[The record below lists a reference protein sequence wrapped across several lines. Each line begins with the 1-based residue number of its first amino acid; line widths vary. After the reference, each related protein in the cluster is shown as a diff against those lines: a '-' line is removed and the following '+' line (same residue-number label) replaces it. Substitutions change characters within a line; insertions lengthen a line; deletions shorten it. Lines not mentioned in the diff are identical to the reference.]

1 MTLDFQGP
9 TTTAFQYFEY
19 ERLQRPVFSLFTDIA
34 RKYADNIAIKDDIR
48 QLTYREVH
56 LWAVRVA
63 VELKSSI
70 TKGEPIG
77 IALRN
82 DAFFPAAM
90 LASLALGCPYV
101 PLDIS
106 LPLARNELIIAHSG
120 LKKIITMSD
129 IPPFSKELEYIF
141 IDSLAPIVKQL
152 FEPEATCDDIA
163 YINYTSGS
171 TGIPK
176 GVFQNQRN
184 LLHDVMQYTNS
195 IHLSARDRLTLFYSP
210 SVSGAIRDIFGSLL
224 NGATLYIKNLK
235 DTGLYDLAAFIVR
248 EKITIYHS
256 IPNIFRTFLQL
267 SNNAVDFSSV
277 RLIYL
282 AGDRIF
288 NTDVDLYRQF
298 FSKGCLL
305 YVGIGATEIA
315 TIYRQWFIRQD
326 TIISQERIPLGYSVP
341 DRVMALVNQHDES
354 VPQGEIGE
362 IIVSSPYIS
371 LGYWNNPQQTRQ
383 AFLSDGDIR
392 TFRTGDLGRINADGL
407 LEFMGRKDNQVKI
420 NGHRVELSEV
430 EGTLMNHP
438 FILRCAIFSDRINAS
453 DSLIAFFMA
462 DIQVE
467 EPALKEWLSEYLP
480 AYMIPQRCI
489 QTNEI
494 PLLHNFKNDYILLK
508 KRFHEYIL
516 KEQIQQETVHQN
528 ADEKESKLSNMLRKT
543 WIEFLDGKSFD
554 ENISWKNAG
563 GNSLNAVNFLV
574 QLEAALGTTLPVD
587 WLHGGMKPQEI
598 YAYLRELTLEDK
610 TVPDKVIYFFPPL
623 LGFTENAGAFLRG
636 LSAHCTIRII
646 NYPDLDNMPFEERN
660 WEFIR
665 SFIARQISDDSY
677 PNVGFLSNCSG
688 AMVMNNFL
696 GHSPLSSYW
705 FVGVIDGQLY
715 YKKNEL
721 TFNFK
726 QRAIDF
732 LKKGN
737 FISRANMFLI
747 TNLPVYQKSM
757 DVLYKRKWVRMGK
770 KEIMR
775 YLTINHT
782 PSYIDS
788 DVWYFE
794 CEISPYHKSSERWK
808 AHCKNIHKVTLEGD
822 HQFML
827 APYNA
832 KIVQDH
838 IMAIC

>member
-9 TTTAFQYFEY
+9 TTVAFQRFEY
-19 ERLQRPVFSLFTDIA
+19 EWLQRPVFSLFTDIA

-63 VELKSSI
+63 VELKPSI

-82 DAFFPAAM
+82 DAFFPVAM
-90 LASLALGCPYV
+90 LASLALGCPHV

-120 LKKIITMSD
+120 LKKIITMED
-129 IPPFSKELEYIF
+129 IPPLSKDLEYIF
-141 IDSLAPIVKQL
+141 IDSLSPIVKQL

-224 NGATLYIKNLK
+224 NGAALYIKNLK

-267 SNNAVDFSSV
+267 SNKGVGFSSV

-298 FSKGCLL
+298 FSNDCLL

-326 TIISQERIPLGYSVP
+326 TIISQECIPVGYSVP
-341 DRVMALVNQHDES
+341 DREMILVNQHDES

-362 IIVSSPYIS
+362 IIVSSRYIS
-371 LGYWNNPQQTRQ
+371 LEYWNNPQQTRQ
-383 AFLSDGDIR
+383 IFRSDGDVR
-392 TFRTGDLGRINADGL
+392 TFRTGDMGRINADGL
-407 LEFMGRKDNQVKI
+407 LEFIGRKDDQVKI
-420 NGHRVELSEV
+420 NGHRVEISEV

-438 FILRCAIFSDRINAS
+438 YIRRCAVFSDRINAS
-453 DSLIAFFMA
+453 DSLIAFFMG
-462 DIQVE
+462 DIHLE
-467 EPALKEWLSEYLP
+467 ESALKEWLSDYLP
-480 AYMIPQRCI
+480 VYMIPQRCI
-489 QTNEI
+489 QTDEI
-494 PLLHNFKNDYILLK
+494 PLLHNFKNDYSLLK
-508 KRFHEYIL
+508 ERYQEYIL
-516 KEQIQQETVHQN
+516 KEQIREKTVQRD
-528 ADEKESKLSNMLRKT
+528 ADGKESKLLSLLRKT
-543 WIEFLDGKSFD
+543 WIEFLDSKSFD

-574 QLEAALGTTLPVD
+574 QLEAVLGTTLPTD

-598 YAYLRELTLEDK
+598 YAYLSNIPISDK
-610 TVPDKVIYFFPPL
+610 TAANKIIYFFPPL
-623 LGFTENAGAFLRG
+623 LGFTENARVFLRD
-636 LSAHCTIRII
+636 LSVHCAIKII

-660 WEFIR
+660 WAFIR
-665 SFIARQISDDSY
+665 SFIARQLSDDSCE
-677 PNVGFLSNCSG
+677 NVGFLSNCSG
-688 AMVMNNFL
+688 AIVMNNFL
-696 GHSPLSSYW
+696 GHFPPRSYW
-705 FVGVIDGQLY
+705 FIGVIDGQLY
-715 YKKNEL
+715 YRKSEL

-726 QRAIDF
+726 QKTIDF

-737 FISRANMFLI
+737 FIQRGKMFLL
-747 TNLPVYQKSM
+747 TNVPVYQKSV
-757 DVLYKRKWVRMGK
+757 DVLYKRKWVKMNK

-782 PSYIDS
+782 PSYIDG

-794 CEISPYHKSSERWK
+794 SEISPYHKSSERWRDY
-808 AHCKNIHKVTLEGD
+808 CKKIHVVTLKGD

-827 APYNA
+827 APLNA

-838 IMAIC
+838 ITAMC